1 MALPGYI
8 KIVGENQ
15 GSIEGDCDLEGR
27 EGAIVV
33 HSAQHCVK
41 LPTDQRGLP
50 NGRRVHMPITI
61 LKELDRTSPM
71 LYQALSEGELLSSV
85 TIDWYRIDSAGM
97 EELYY
102 RQSLKNAQIT
112 SMEFVVENDTD
123 LANSK
128 LGHMEKVSFI
138 YDSISWSHEVDGIEF
153 EDDFEAAQ

>member
-1 MALPGYI
+1 MALPGYMT
-8 KIVGENQ
+8 IVAENQ
-15 GSIEGDCDLEGR
+15 GNIESDCDLDER
-27 EGAIVV
+27 EGSIVV
-33 HSAQHCVK
+33 QAIQHSVK

-71 LYQALSEGELLSSV
+71 LYQALSEGELLTQV
-85 TIDWYRIDSAGM
+85 IIDWYRIDNNGM

-112 SMEFVVENDTD
+112 AIEFIVEHETD
-123 LANSK
+123 IANSK

-138 YDSISWSHEVDGIEF
+138 YDSISWSHEADGIEF
-153 EDDFEAAQ
+153 EDDFGADQ

>member
-1 MALPGYI
+1 MALPGYMT
-8 KIVGENQ
+8 IVAENQ
-15 GSIEGDCDLEGR
+15 GSIEGECDLDGR
-27 EGAIVV
+27 EGALVV
-33 HSAQHCVK
+33 QAIQHSVK

-71 LYQALSEGELLSSV
+71 LYQALSESELLTEV
-85 TIDWYRIDSAGM
+85 VIDWYRIDSAGM

-112 SMEFVVENDTD
+112 AIEFIVENETD

-128 LGHMEKVSFI
+128 IGHMEKVSLI
-138 YDSISWSHEVDGIEF
+138 YDSISWSHEADGIEF
-153 EDDFEAAQ
+153 EDNFGADQ

>member
-1 MALPGYI
+1 MALPGYMT
-8 KIVGENQ
+8 IVAENQ
-15 GSIEGDCDLEGR
+15 GSIEGECDLDGR
-27 EGAIVV
+27 EGALVV
-33 HSAQHCVK
+33 QAIQHSVK

-71 LYQALSEGELLSSV
+71 LYQALSEGELLTKV
-85 TIDWYRIDSAGM
+85 VIDWYRIDSAGM

-112 SMEFVVENDTD
+112 AIEFIVENETD

-128 LGHMEKVSFI
+128 IGHMEKVSLI
-138 YDSISWSHEVDGIEF
+138 YDSISWSHEADGIEF
-153 EDDFEAAQ
+153 EDNFGADQ

>member
-1 MALPGYI
+1 MALPGYMT
-8 KIVGENQ
+8 IVAENQ
-15 GSIEGDCDLEGR
+15 GSIEGECDLDGR
-27 EGAIVV
+27 KGALVV
-33 HSAQHCVK
+33 QAIQHSVK

-71 LYQALSEGELLSSV
+71 LYQALSEGELLTQV
-85 TIDWYRIDSAGM
+85 IIDWYRIDSAGM

-102 RQSLKNAQIT
+102 RQILKNAQIT
-112 SMEFVVENDTD
+112 AIEFIVENETD

-138 YDSISWSHEVDGIEF
+138 YDSITWSHEADGIEF
-153 EDDFEAAQ
+153 EDNFGADQ

>member
-1 MALPGYI
+1 MALPGYMT
-8 KIVGENQ
+8 IVAENQ
-15 GSIEGDCDLEGR
+15 GSIEGECDLEGR
-27 EGAIVV
+27 EGALVV
-33 HSAQHCVK
+33 QAIQHSVK

-71 LYQALSEGELLSSV
+71 LYQALSEGELLSQV
-85 TIDWYRIDSAGM
+85 VIDWYRIDSAGM

-112 SMEFVVENDTD
+112 AIEFIVENETD

-128 LGHMEKVSFI
+128 LGHMEKVSLI
-138 YDSISWSHEVDGIEF
+138 YDSITWSHEADGIEF
-153 EDDFEAAQ
+153 EDDFGADQ

>member
-1 MALPGYI
+1 MALPGYMT
-8 KIVGENQ
+8 IVAENQ
-15 GSIEGDCDLEGR
+15 GSIEGECDLEGR

-33 HSAQHCVK
+33 QAIQHSVK

-50 NGRRVHMPITI
+50 NGRRVHLPITI

-71 LYQALSEGELLSSV
+71 LYQALSEGELLNDV
-85 TIDWYRIDSAGM
+85 VIDWYRIDSAGM

-112 SMEFVVENDTD
+112 AIEFIVENDTD

-128 LGHMEKVSFI
+128 LGHMEKVSLI
-138 YDSISWSHEVDGIEF
+138 YDNITWSHEADGIEF
-153 EDDFEAAQ
+153 EDDFGANQ

>member
-1 MALPGYI
+1 MALPGYMT
-8 KIVGENQ
+8 IVAENQ
-15 GSIEGDCDLEGR
+15 GSIEGECDLDGR
-27 EGAIVV
+27 EGALVV
-33 HSAQHCVK
+33 QAIQHSVK

-71 LYQALSEGELLSSV
+71 LYQALSEGELLTEV
-85 TIDWYRIDSAGM
+85 VIDWYRIDSAGM

-112 SMEFVVENDTD
+112 AIEFIVENETD

-128 LGHMEKVSFI
+128 IGHMEKVSLI
-138 YDSISWSHEVDGIEF
+138 YDSISWSHEADGIEF
-153 EDDFEAAQ
+153 EDNFGADQ